1 MDSTPL
7 TFTDLPNS
15 ETDLNKSPLSYDFPS
30 SQYCSND
37 PKDCT
42 NEETHCVPTNKKAQ
56 RQGNFTLEEDKLL
69 VSAWLNIG
77 LDAVRGSEQKKKQFW
92 SRIATYFQEN
102 KKWTGEHTNKSLT
115 NRW

>member
-15 ETDLNKSPLSYDFPS
+15 ETDLNKSPLSYDFSS

-77 LDAVRGSEQKKKQFW
+77 LDVVRGFEQKKK
-92 SRIATYFQEN
+92 
-102 KKWTGEHTNKSLT
+102 
-115 NRW
+115 